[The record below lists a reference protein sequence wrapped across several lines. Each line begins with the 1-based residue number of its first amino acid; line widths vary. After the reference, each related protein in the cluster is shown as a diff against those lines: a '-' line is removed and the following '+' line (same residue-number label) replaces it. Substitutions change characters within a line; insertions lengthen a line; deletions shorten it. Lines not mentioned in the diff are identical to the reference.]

1 MAGGREPM
9 KPDLRADESE
19 ETEGKGLECLRK
31 ARGREQRAAAQALQ
45 NHEWRAERSVIL
57 LEDVGPRHAVAH
69 GIQPLDR
76 ARLAPAFF
84 IRLQPLVEAQDQRN
98 SRRKLRQPR

>member
-69 GIQPLDR
+69 GIQALDR
-76 ARLAPAFF
+76 P
-84 IRLQPLVEAQDQRN
+84 
-98 SRRKLRQPR
+98 RRQGICSGVRGFRSLTSPSTTQA